1 MVLSGLAMA
10 GKTVT
15 RADLCEAVYQ
25 KVGLSRT
32 ESASL
37 VEVVLKEITDCLE
50 RGETVKLSSFGSFVV
65 RKKGER
71 VGRNPKTGKEVPI
84 SPRRFMGSKPPA
96 ILKQRI
102 TTEFEGAGARAPAAR
117 HPGSGVGVDGG
128 GQSAGRVPYDQRSSG
143 GTRPAAA
150 RVAVLGDPLLANQAD

>member
-1 MVLSGLAMA
+1 MGSVAGSVVAGPTRPLTAWSELNIVQNQRDSWSPQAGQAMA
-10 GKTVT
+10 GKTIT

-32 ESASL
+32 ESATL
-37 VEVVLKEITDCLE
+37 VELVLKEITDCLE

-65 RKKGER
+65 RKKGQR

-84 SPRRFMGSKPPA
+84 SPRRVMVFKPSA

-102 TTEFEGAGARAPAAR
+102 NST
-117 HPGSGVGVDGG
+117 
-128 GQSAGRVPYDQRSSG
+128 
-143 GTRPAAA
+143 
-150 RVAVLGDPLLANQAD
+150 ADIVK